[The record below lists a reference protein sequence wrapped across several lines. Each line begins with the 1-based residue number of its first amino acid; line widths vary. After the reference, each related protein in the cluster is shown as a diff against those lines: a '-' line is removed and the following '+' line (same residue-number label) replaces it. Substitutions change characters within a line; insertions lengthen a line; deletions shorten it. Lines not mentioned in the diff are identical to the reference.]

1 MPVPT
6 NLDNEGTR
14 ASQLYAASLA
24 TYTLAVIAVSCRF
37 LCRRLL
43 KSGYGFDDWFS
54 IAALVSPSLRLIRL
68 GLHEHSCQQ
77 RVSWLVHLCVSRSL
91 NSIP

>member
-6 NLDNEGTR
+6 NHDDQGTT
-14 ASQLYAASLA
+14 APQLYAASLA
-24 TYTLAVIAVSCRF
+24 PYTLAVIAVGCRF

-54 IAALVSPSLRLIRL
+54 IAAPVSSSHLLIRL

-77 RVSWLVHLCVSRSL
+77 RVSW
-91 NSIP
+91 